1 MTGLK
6 DEVIMN
12 KVRDGNLAELSGLF
26 ERYYAR
32 MYNFFLTLTNDKSTS
47 KDLVQDLFA
56 RIIKYRSSYKG
67 NGTFKSW
74 IYRMARNI
82 HIDYCNQN
90 KKTLDQLK
98 DVKNHQ
104 ETMMGSKEIY
114 DDKDYSKLERALQ
127 QLSPEQ
133 QQIIVLSRFQG
144 LKYEEI
150 SKIQNASVAAI
161 KVQVHRALKQLR
173 LIYFNLA

>member
-1 MTGLK
+1 
-6 DEVIMN
+6 
-12 KVRDGNLAELSGLF
+12 
-26 ERYYAR
+26 
-32 MYNFFLTLTNDKSTS
+32 
-47 KDLVQDLFA
+47 
-56 RIIKYRSSYKG
+56 
-67 NGTFKSW
+67 
-74 IYRMARNI
+74 MARNI

-90 KKTLDQLK
+90 KKALDQFK
-98 DVKNHQ
+98 EVKNDQ
-104 ETMMGSKEIY
+104 ENMMESAEIY
-114 DDKDYSKLERALQ
+114 NDEDYYKLERALQ

-173 LIYFNLA
+173 VIYFNLA